1 MDIKK
6 KNAIMDLLYDIQR
19 NTNDYTKIEELVQD
33 FVWDGIMGPTIE
45 SVKKLNIIDN
55 SVVVLTV
62 SDAFIKRPDLRKW
75 LDDISQKITDCTGA
89 DDVLVIMITDMEDLE
104 ELDEDD
110 MELYGWGRI

>member
-6 KNAIMDLLYDIQR
+6 KNAVMDLLYDIQR
-19 NTNDYTKIEELVQD
+19 NTNDYEKIDDLVQD
-33 FVWDGIMGPTIE
+33 YVWEGVLRPTITG
-45 SVKKLNIIDN
+45 VKKLNIIDN

-110 MELYGWGRI
+110 MELYGWTRI